1 MVYRAVVVEDE
12 ETAGAAHAAYLTRLG
27 FEVVGIARSGREAVR
42 LLTRDSDVDLVLLDL
57 KLPDAHGLQLLA
69 HLRVA
74 GVDADV
80 IAVTSVREVEAVRQA
95 VSQGVVAY
103 LIKPFS
109 FAAFRA
115 KIEQYAAYRDQLDA
129 QPPSVAQS
137 DVDAMLRTLRPNRS
151 LEELPK
157 GLSSDTVAL
166 VVRAVQHHGPV
177 SAAEAAETVGT
188 SRVTARR
195 YLEHL
200 VDTGA
205 ARRRTRHGGS
215 GRPEIEYVWR

>member
-27 FEVVGIARSGREAVR
+27 FEVVGVARSGREAVR
-42 LLTRDSDVDLVLLDL
+42 TLARHTDVDLVLLDL
-57 KLPDAHGLQLLA
+57 KLPDTHGLQLLA

-109 FAAFRA
+109 FAAFKV
-115 KIEQYAAYRDQLDA
+115 KIEQYVAYRDQLDA
-129 QPPSVAQS
+129 QPTSVAQS
-137 DVDAMLRTLRPNRS
+137 DVDAVLRTLRPQRGD
-151 LEELPK
+151 EALPK
-157 GLSSDTVAL
+157 GLSADTVAL
-166 VVRAVQHHGPV
+166 VTRAVQQAGAV
-177 SAAEAAETVGT
+177 SAGEAAERVGT

-200 VDTGA
+200 VEVGVVE
-205 ARRRTRHGGS
+205 RRTRHGGS
-215 GRPEIEYVWR
+215 GRPEIEYGWR

>member
-12 ETAGAAHAAYLTRLG
+12 ETAGAAHAAYLARLG
-27 FEVVGIARSGREAVR
+27 FEVVGIARSGRDAVR
-42 LLTRDSDVDLVLLDL
+42 LLSRHSDVDLVLLDF
-57 KLPDAHGLQLLA
+57 KLPDTHGLQLLA

-115 KIEQYAAYRDQLDA
+115 KIEQYAAYRDHLDA

-137 DVDAMLRTLRPNRS
+137 DVDAMLRSLRPSRS
-151 LEELPK
+151 LEALPK
-157 GLSSDTVAL
+157 GLSADTVAS
-166 VVRAVQHHGPV
+166 VVRAVQDRG
-177 SAAEAAETVGT
+177 SASAVEVAEGVGI

-200 VDTGA
+200 VDTGVVL
-205 ARRRTRHGGS
+205 RRSRHGGS

>member
-1 MVYRAVVVEDE
+1 MTYRAVVVEDE

-27 FEVVGIARSGREAVR
+27 FDVVGIARSGRDAVR
-42 LLTRDSDVDLVLLDL
+42 LLAQHPDVDLVLLDFR
-57 KLPDAHGLQLLA
+57 LPDTHGLQLLA

-95 VSQGVVAY
+95 VAQGVVAY

-109 FAAFRA
+109 FAAFKAR
-115 KIEQYAAYRDQLDA
+115 IEQYVAYRDQLDA
-129 QPPSVAQS
+129 QPASVAQS
-137 DVDAMLRTLRPNRS
+137 DVDAVLRTLRPHRS
-151 LEELPK
+151 AESLPK
-157 GLSSDTVAL
+157 GLTAETVAL
-166 VVRAVQHHGPV
+166 VVRAVQDAGPL
-177 SAAEAAETVGT
+177 SAGEAAERVGT

-200 VDTGA
+200 VDTGVVE
-205 ARRRTRHGGS
+205 RRTRHGGS
-215 GRPEIEYVWR
+215 GRPEIEYGWR

>member
-1 MVYRAVVVEDE
+1 MTYRAVVVEDE
-12 ETAGAAHAAYLTRLG
+12 ETAGAAHAAYLGRLG
-27 FEVVGIARSGREAVR
+27 FEVVGVARSGRDAVR
-42 LLTRDSDVDLVLLDL
+42 LLAQHPDVDLVLLDF
-57 KLPDAHGLQLLA
+57 KLPDTHGLQLLA

-109 FAAFRA
+109 FAAFKA
-115 KIEQYAAYRDQLDA
+115 KIEQYVAYRDQLDA
-129 QPPSVAQS
+129 QPPSVAQAG
-137 DVDAMLRTLRPNRS
+137 VDAVLRTLRPHRS
-151 LEELPK
+151 AEALPK
-157 GLSSDTVAL
+157 GLTPETVAL
-166 VVRAVQHHGPV
+166 VVRAVQDAGPL
-177 SAAEAAETVGT
+177 SAGEAAERVGT

-200 VDTGA
+200 VDTGVVE
-205 ARRRTRHGGS
+205 RRTRHGGS
-215 GRPEIEYVWR
+215 GRPEIEYGWR

>member
-1 MVYRAVVVEDE
+1 MAYRAVVVEDE

-27 FEVVGIARSGREAVR
+27 FEVVAVARSGREAVR
-42 LLTRDSDVDLVLLDL
+42 ALAQHTDVDLVLLDL
-57 KLPDAHGLQLLA
+57 VLPDTHGLQLLA

-109 FAAFRA
+109 FAAFKT
-115 KIEQYAAYRDQLDA
+115 KIAQYVAYRDQLDA
-129 QPPSVAQS
+129 QPTSVGQS
-137 DVDAMLRTLRPNRS
+137 DVDAVLRTLRPHRGDDA
-151 LEELPK
+151 LPK
-157 GLSSDTVAL
+157 GLSADTVAL
-166 VVRAVQHHGPV
+166 VTRAVQQAGAV
-177 SAAEAAETVGT
+177 SAGEAAERVGT

-200 VDTGA
+200 VEAGVVE
-205 ARRRTRHGGS
+205 RRTRHGGS
-215 GRPEIEYVWR
+215 GRPEIEYGWR